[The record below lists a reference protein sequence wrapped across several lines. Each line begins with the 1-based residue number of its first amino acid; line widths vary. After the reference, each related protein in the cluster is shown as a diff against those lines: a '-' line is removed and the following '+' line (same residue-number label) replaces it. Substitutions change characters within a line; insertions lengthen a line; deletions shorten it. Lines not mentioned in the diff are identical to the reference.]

1 MLIWSSAPRACGQ
14 CLTRPFSRLYGPLG
28 FVNGCPR
35 ARDRSPTGHQR
46 YSSTRFIDGNP
57 DAGTQYLLFLRSD
70 PWRSPGSASVIQRTI
85 TPAMGADHIIEAC
98 SVWPDL
104 GVEVSQYSTSAAVYL
119 SLGIP
124 IVYSNWHYKV
134 FLCCAFELDIFCSSR
149 VDWLGHKLRPRSGH
163 PMSTLIVGSSTSH
176 WHSACRLLSGGVDL
190 RL

>member
-1 MLIWSSAPRACGQ
+1 MNHRSSFSDDITFSVQPRPGVLGVNRLDDRRFDLMLIWSSAPRACGQ

-57 DAGTQYLLFLRSD
+57 DAGTQYLLFLGSD

-104 GVEVSQYSTSAAVYL
+104 GVEVSQYSTSSI
-119 SLGIP
+119 SL
-124 IVYSNWHYKV
+124 
-134 FLCCAFELDIFCSSR
+134 A
-149 VDWLGHKLRPRSGH
+149 GH
-163 PMSTLIVGSSTSH
+163 PYNILKLTL
-176 WHSACRLLSGGVDL
+176 
-190 RL
+190 